1 MCQSIVMSGVGI
13 IALSSEKSIVCIV
26 TILKESYWH
35 ISLQPLCWSEEF
47 GMFAMNCF
55 SPTRTYMYVQVV
67 NVFQIKC

>member
-1 MCQSIVMSGVGI
+1 MCRSIMMSSVGI
-13 IALSSEKSIVCIV
+13 IVLGSEKSIVCIV

-35 ISLQPLCWSEEF
+35 INLQPLHWSEEF

-55 SPTRTYMYVQVV
+55 HSTRTYIQVV